1 MIKLKDLLKEF
12 EFGEKLFADPDDPAI
27 SRRNSTEWSAFMRKV
42 YSNNYESNTDDET
55 YLLNAIKTYLSA
67 SNKKDIT
74 PDMLKDLLAIRN
86 KFPSILMPPS
96 HITTLYR
103 GMTMD
108 INSLIKIVQDTAEIV
123 KEGPNGKRLVLKG
136 VSRTITSRSK
146 DFISM
151 STDWRIAQ
159 RFPAATI
166 NSTFVDGRYPV
177 VAVVDVQDV
186 KDKVLMNPEF
196 LDAIIGFR
204 ESECWIVGSD
214 IPVSDLIIT
223 NPIYRDLGITNPI
236 YRDFGPEVDDLI
248 QALKDKGV

>member
-1 MIKLKDLLKEF
+1 MIKLVDLLKEF
-12 EFGEKLFADPDDPAI
+12 EFGKKLFADPDDPAI
-27 SRRNSTEWSAFMRKV
+27 SRGNSTEWSAFMRKV

-55 YLLNAIKTYLSA
+55 YLLNAIKTYLND

-74 PDMLKDLLAIRN
+74 PDMLRELLSIRN
-86 KFPSILMPPS
+86 KFPNILMPPS
-96 HITTLYR
+96 HITTLYQ

-108 INSLIKIVQDTAEIV
+108 INSLIKIVQGTAEIV
-123 KEGPNGKRLVLKG
+123 KEGYNDNRLILKG

-151 STDWRIAQ
+151 STDRRIAE
-159 RFPAATI
+159 RFPSGNT
-166 NSTFVDGRYPV
+166 NSTFADGRYLV
-177 VAVVDVQDV
+177 LAAVDIQDV

-214 IPVSDLIIT
+214 IPVSDLIII
-223 NPIYRDLGITNPI
+223 NPIYHN
-236 YRDFGPEVDDLI
+236 FGPEVDDLI
-248 QALKDKGV
+248 KVLKSKGV

>member
-1 MIKLKDLLKEF
+1 MIKLVDLLKEF
-12 EFGEKLFADPDDPAI
+12 EFGKKLFADPDDPAI
-27 SRRNSTEWSAFMRKV
+27 SRGNSTEWSAFMRKV

-55 YLLNAIKTYLSA
+55 YLLKAIKTYLND

-74 PDMLKDLLAIRN
+74 PDMLRELLSIRN
-86 KFPSILMPPS
+86 KFPNILMPPS
-96 HITTLYR
+96 YITTLYR

-108 INSLIKIVQDTAEIV
+108 IESLIKIVQDTAEIV
-123 KEGPNGKRLVLKG
+123 KEGYNNNRLVLKG

-151 STDWRIAQ
+151 STDRRTAE
-159 RFPAATI
+159 RFPEG
-166 NSTFVDGRYPV
+166 NMLHVFSSSRYPIL
-177 VAVVDVQDV
+177 AVVDVQDV

-196 LDAIIGFR
+196 LDAIASFR

-214 IPVSDLIIT
+214 IPVSDLMIQ
-223 NPIYRDLGITNPI
+223 NPIDRGFSSRPVK
-236 YRDFGPEVDDLI
+236 ELI

>member
-12 EFGEKLFADPDDPAI
+12 EFGKKLFADPDDPAI
-27 SRRNSTEWSAFMRKV
+27 SRGNSTEWSAFMRKV

-55 YLLNAIKTYLSA
+55 YLLNAIKTYLNDSD
-67 SNKKDIT
+67 KKDIT

-96 HITTLYR
+96 YITTLYR

-108 INSLIKIVQDTAEIV
+108 IESLIKIVQDTADIA
-123 KEGPNGKRLVLKG
+123 KEGYNDNRLVLKG

-146 DFISM
+146 NFTSM
-151 STDWRIAQ
+151 STDWRIAE
-159 RFPAATI
+159 RFPVGNI
-166 NSTFVDGRYPV
+166 GDVLDSGRYPV

-186 KDKVLMNPEF
+186 KDSVLMNPEF

-214 IPVSDLIIT
+214 IPVSGLITT
-223 NPIYRDLGITNPI
+223 NPIYRN
-236 YRDFGPEVDDLI
+236 FGPEVKDLI
-248 QALKDKGV
+248 QAFKDKGV

>member
-1 MIKLKDLLKEF
+1 MIKLLDLLKEF
-12 EFGEKLFADPDDPAI
+12 EFGEKLFADPDDPIA
-27 SRRNSTEWSAFMRKV
+27 SRGNSTEWTAFMRKV

-67 SNKKDIT
+67 GSKGDIT

-86 KFPSILMPPS
+86 KFPNILMPPS

-108 INSLIKIVQDTAEIV
+108 IESLIKIVQDTAEIV
-123 KEGPNGKRLVLKG
+123 KEGYNDNRLVLKG

-151 STDWRIAQ
+151 STDRRIAE
-159 RFPAATI
+159 RFPAGNI
-166 NSTFVDGRYPV
+166 NSTFADGRYPV
-177 VAVVDVQDV
+177 LAVVDIQDV

-204 ESECWIVGSD
+204 ESECWIVGND
-214 IPVSDLIIT
+214 IPVSDLIII
-223 NPIYRDLGITNPI
+223 NPIYNS
-236 YRDFGPEVDDLI
+236 FGPEVDDLI
-248 QALKDKGV
+248 KVLKSKGV

>member
-27 SRRNSTEWSAFMRKV
+27 SRGNSTEWSAFMRKV

-55 YLLNAIKTYLSA
+55 YLLKAIKTYLND

-74 PDMLKDLLAIRN
+74 PDMLRELLSIRN
-86 KFPSILMPPS
+86 KFPNILMPPS
-96 HITTLYR
+96 YITTLYR

-108 INSLIKIVQDTAEIV
+108 IKSLIKIVQDTAEIV
-123 KEGPNGKRLVLKG
+123 KEGHNDNRLVLKG
-136 VSRTITSRSK
+136 VSRTITSRSLN
-146 DFISM
+146 FTSM
-151 STDWRIAQ
+151 STDRRIAE
-159 RFPAATI
+159 RFPSG
-166 NSTFVDGRYPV
+166 NVDSIFASGRYPV
-177 VAVVDVQDV
+177 LAVVDIQDV
-186 KDKVLMNPEF
+186 EDRVLMNPEF

-214 IPVSDLIIT
+214 NSYGADIPVSDLM
-223 NPIYRDLGITNPI
+223 ITNPI
-236 YRDFGPEVDDLI
+236 YRDFGPEVEELI

>member
-1 MIKLKDLLKEF
+1 MIKLKDILKEF

-27 SRRNSTEWSAFMRKV
+27 SGGNSTEWSAFMRKV

-55 YLLNAIKTYLSA
+55 YLLNAIKTYLND

-74 PDMLKDLLAIRN
+74 PDMLKELLSIRN
-86 KFPSILMPPS
+86 KFPNILMPPS
-96 HITTLYR
+96 YITTLYR

-108 INSLIKIVQDTAEIV
+108 INSLTKIVQDTADIA
-123 KEGPNGKRLVLKG
+123 KEGYNDNQLVLKD

-151 STDWRIAQ
+151 STDRRIAES
-159 RFPAATI
+159 FPVGNI
-166 NSTFVDGRYPV
+166 NSTFADGRYPV
-177 VAVVDVQDV
+177 LAVVDIQDV

-204 ESECWIVGSD
+204 ESECWIVGND
-214 IPVSDLIIT
+214 IPVSDLIII
-223 NPIYRDLGITNPI
+223 NPIYHS
-236 YRDFGPEVDDLI
+236 FGPEVDDLI
-248 QALKDKGV
+248 KVLKSKGV